1 MPCKIEYEHDDSPDR
16 QVREKIEKWA
26 NYNRFKHI
34 KVTPQAQIIIED
46 QLVKLSS
53 KAWQHNDNGNP
64 HIPFEII
71 YVRNLEFTCAFH
83 DADMLYSSFPRIVE
97 NSLLF
102 SVGKM
107 PPGVTDLSF
116 IGELTRDEVE
126 LKNVLITSNRGLVT
140 LKGCPQWAN
149 SVEISRNADLTNLTG
164 ITKHIDAELTISMN
178 PKLTS
183 FHNIHQHI
191 KFIGSHLIID
201 GCVQRDIL
209 GLLLIDGLES
219 ILLDHNDGRS
229 PSEDLR
235 RSINILNKYLKEPP
249 SSHRLLDCYEEM
261 LEVGLSKYARI

>member
-1 MPCKIEYEHDDSPDR
+1 MPCKIEYEHGDSPDQ

-34 KVTPQAQIIIED
+34 KVTSQAQIIIED

-53 KAWQHNDNGNP
+53 RAWQHGDNGKP
-64 HIPFEII
+64 CIPFEII
-71 YVRNLEFTCAFH
+71 YVRDLEYTCVFQ
-83 DADMLYSSFPRIVE
+83 DADMLYSSFPDIVE

-116 IGELTRDEVE
+116 ISEHTRNEVYLE
-126 LKNVLITSNRGLVT
+126 KLLITSNRGLVT
-140 LKGCPQWAN
+140 LTGCPQHVN
-149 SVEISRNADLTNLTG
+149 SVEISRNADLTNLNG

-191 KFIGSHLIID
+191 KTIGSHLIID

-209 GLLLIDGLES
+209 GLLLIEGLES

-229 PSEDLR
+229 PSDELR
-235 RSINILNKYLKEPP
+235 SSITILNKYLKEPP
-249 SSHRLLDCYEEM
+249 SSHRLFDCYEEM